1 VDAPGLDV
9 SLRPIRPP
17 GRRDRGPLAAA
28 ALALTV
34 LGMVGVALLGRPED
48 RPPPDR
54 TDAAAAS
61 PVARTPAART
71 PAARTPAA
79 RTPAARTP
87 APRRAATPPV
97 RPSPIPTPV
106 LPDLP
111 NEALPGAPLVALVSR
126 AGNAADI
133 FAWRAGEPDLGPA
146 IPVTGA
152 FSPVTAAESSWTD
165 LSPDGSRLL
174 VGWFTFPNGQEP
186 TQSLRVLDVD
196 GRLLLERRGLPVAA
210 EPVWAVDGSALVHSS
225 ASEWFLVEFGPGG
238 GTSEVAIRVAPA
250 GAATPSPAIPDA
262 PPDSPFAIPVGFSAD
277 GRWLF
282 GARRVAGAPYFL
294 PALRVDRRNP
304 DAPPVAIDR
313 YPVRGPGRIVPSGS
327 VGGLIDPAT
336 GRLLDGG
343 VGGADVV
350 VYGPDGSV
358 SLRTAVPGLPAI
370 AGAAWVGAGRLLV
383 IAADRLD
390 RPSRVEA
397 RVVTDDGGLRAPLL
411 ETGPLNRVTLLAAR
425 SGYVLL
431 AMVGRSSPL
440 LVLLR
445 AGDGATSRLFLPRDR
460 VGALN
465 GIDLVERAPGAAR

>member
-61 PVARTPAART
+61 PVART

-282 GARRVAGAPYFL
+282 GARRVADAPFFL

-343 VGGADVV
+343 VGAADVV

-445 AGDGATSRLFLPRDR
+445 AGDGATSRLFLPQDR